1 MDSVGSS
8 LRSTFP
14 TSTMA
19 GVATAA
25 ITDPAAALH
34 NNTSL
39 DASPAIPLP
48 NASAIL
54 YTLAPPCASGTP
66 SFPALPSFPN
76 SRMASALHGIPPAAG
91 GPAFALAD
99 GATSFLAP
107 PSSTGI
113 AMRVLLHDG

>member
-25 ITDPAAALH
+25 ITDPVAALH

-39 DASPAIPLP
+39 DASHVVPLLT
-48 NASAIL
+48 ASVTL
-54 YTLAPPCASGTP
+54 YTLVPPCASGTP
-66 SFPALPSFPN
+66 SFPALPSFPD
-76 SRMASALHGIPPAAG
+76 SRMAPALHGVPPAAG

-113 AMRVLLHDG
+113 AMRVLHGG